1 MRSGRKR
8 RVCPFSI
15 RTFVRGSAWNG
26 FQGQIEKIYVA
37 KFELVSRKER
47 RYLHRIKSDNPFVL
61 PRQIYAESEILH
73 TPERFKFEE
82 RFREM
87 FAGVTRIPTE

>member
-37 KFELVSRKER
+37 KFELVSRKREEVG
-47 RYLHRIKSDNPFVL
+47 YLHRIKSDNPFVL
-61 PRQIYAESEILH
+61 RRQIYAESEILH

-87 FAGVTRIPTE
+87 FARIPTE